1 VSNSRTLVSDP
12 NTLAQQRA
20 DRGWSQAALAEKSA
34 VSRTE
39 VSAIETGRLVPSVA
53 VALRLAAALGVSV
66 ETIFGVVAPQRAI
79 AWAWDPPAADGRR
92 WSAKLGERVL
102 AYPVEE
108 TAVGSIPHDPEPGLA
123 VHTGAKALS
132 RPERTLVVA
141 GCDPLAGL
149 IVHEMRA
156 QHGVR
161 VLPLI
166 RSSSRALELLQQG
179 LVHVAGIHFTDAAG
193 HPMNDRLVRS
203 TLGPGYR
210 LVHQLRWDTG
220 IALATTRTE
229 RTASA
234 LLRAKVRWVNREE
247 GSAARRAF
255 DRLLSSR
262 NRPPGYDH
270 VVRGHRAVAATVSSG
285 WAEAGVCVK
294 PVAAE
299 AGLRFM
305 NLQQEAYELCVADAL
320 SDDPRIV
327 ALIETLQ
334 SLDYRSQIEGTP
346 GCTARDTGQVRP
358 AD

>member
-1 VSNSRTLVSDP
+1 MFVSSP
-12 NTLAQQRA
+12 NALATHRA
-20 DRGWSQAALAEKSA
+20 DRGWSQAVLAEKSA

-66 ETIFGVVAPQRAI
+66 EAMFGQVAEPRAI
-79 AWAWDPPAADGRR
+79 AWAWEPSTSDLRR
-92 WSAKLGERVL
+92 WSAKVGDRVL
-102 AYPVEE
+102 AYPVED
-108 TAVGSIPHDPEPGLA
+108 TAVGSLPHDPAPGPALS
-123 VHTGAKALS
+123 GAKALS

-149 IVHEMRA
+149 IVHEMRS

-161 VLPLI
+161 VVPLI
-166 RSSSRALELLQQG
+166 RSSSRALELLRHG

-193 HPMNDRLVRS
+193 HAMNDRLVRS

-220 IALATTRTE
+220 IALAGTRTE
-229 RTASA
+229 RTTSA

-255 DRLLSSR
+255 DRLLDSR
-262 NRPPGYDH
+262 HRPVGYDH
-270 VVRGHRAVAATVSSG
+270 VVTGHRAVAATVSSG

-294 PVAAE
+294 PVAAD

-305 NLQQEAYELCVADAL
+305 SLQQEAYELCVADAL
-320 SDDPRIV
+320 TDDPRVV

-334 SLDYRSQIEGTP
+334 SLGYRHQIEGTP
-346 GCTARDTGQVRP
+346 GCTARETGHVRSVT
-358 AD
+358 